1 MTELAKR
8 YGGSLYELAAEE
20 NLTDEAERQ
29 RAMQRIMEKYSAEY
43 IGTPGYHKTMKGMPA
58 VVILA
63 LEIEALQGKGNRGRL
78 TEG

>member
-1 MTELAKR
+1 
-8 YGGSLYELAAEE
+8 
-20 NLTDEAERQ
+20 
-29 RAMQRIMEKYSAEY
+29 
-43 IGTPGYHKTMKGMPA
+43 MKGMPA